1 MKIAICNVQ
10 EFNPTIGGIERVSVS
25 LATQL
30 IACGVSIIFVSCRRS
45 PYSEDYTLPAPQFFL
60 PNDADYAEENITAL
74 TDILKKEQV
83 DIILN
88 QNAHSQLFNKF
99 CAKVKQKSGL
109 PLISVLH
116 FCPDMRIRANRN
128 RMDFK
133 FFNWKQL
140 SVIALRDIATRW
152 PFRFFT
158 MYPHRKLYKHLY
170 EISDR
175 TVLLSEKYFHSFM
188 HIAGVEDSTRLC
200 AINNMLSFPYKRQE
214 NFQEKKKQ
222 ILFCGRFS
230 PQKNPYRALYV
241 WKQLQEELTDWEFVL
256 IGDGPFKKRL
266 KELSSE
272 LGLQRTRF
280 LGFQNPVS
288 YYKESSLMLLTSN
301 YEGWGLVLTEAMQH
315 GCVPIAFNSF
325 DSITDVIEHKKNGLL
340 IPPFDVDKMAQEILS
355 LIRKN
360 EIPQYADEAN
370 KKVEKFTPE
379 NIGTEWLE
387 LFQEVLYR
395 D

>member
-30 IACGVSIIFVSCRRS
+30 IARGVSIIFVSCRRS
-45 PYSEDYTLPAPQFFL
+45 PYSKDYSLPAVQHFL
-60 PNDADYAEENITAL
+60 PNAADYAEENITAL
-74 TDILKKEQV
+74 TEILRKEQV

-88 QNAHSQLFNKF
+88 QNAHSHLFNKF
-99 CAKVKQKSGL
+99 CAEVKQKSGL

-133 FFNWKQL
+133 FFDWKQL

-152 PFRFFT
+152 PFRILT
-158 MYPHRKLYKHLY
+158 MSPHRRLYKHLY
-170 EISDR
+170 DISDR
-175 TVLLSEKYFHSFM
+175 TVLLSEKYFRSFM
-188 HIAGVEDSTRLC
+188 HRAGLKDNTRLY
-200 AINNMLSFPYKRQE
+200 AINNMLSFPYQRQDT
-214 NFQEKKKQ
+214 FPEKKKQ

-230 PQKNPYRALYV
+230 PPKNPYRALYV
-241 WKQLQEELTDWEFVL
+241 WERLQGLLPDWEFVL

-266 KELSSE
+266 QELSSE
-272 LGLQRTRF
+272 LNLQRVHF
-280 LGFQNPVS
+280 LGFQDPVP
-288 YYKESSLMLLTSN
+288 YYRESALMLLTSN

-325 DSITDVIEHKKNGLL
+325 DSITDVILHKQNGIL
-340 IPPFDVDKMAQEILS
+340 IPPFDVDRMAQEILS
-355 LIRKN
+355 LVEKN

-370 KKVEKFTPE
+370 KKVERFTPE
-379 NIGTEWLE
+379 NIGTEWMK
-387 LFQEVLYR
+387 LFQEVLCR
-395 D
+395 N